1 MSDKYILVC
10 LDIDSEIPNFLGELK
25 KNRKLKT
32 LHIGKNFN
40 NIKQK

>member
-1 MSDKYILVC
+1 MMSVY
-10 LDIDSEIPNFLGELK
+10 LDIDNEISNFLGELK
-25 KNRKLKT
+25 KNRRLKT